1 MNNDVYS
8 ERKEKSMR
16 KKWKRVLSVILTAVF
31 TIVLCQIQVSAD
43 TYTAD
48 NADTEL
54 EIGEYL
60 DYVMVDKLDDT
71 LQFDRAPGR
80 LFGEDG
86 VGYEKS
92 GDWYEY
98 EKDRYNTGFK
108 PLSIY
113 INSDNRISY
122 HGIRIGTDKK
132 KMDEIMKA
140 EGWYPWVSYGSSAGA
155 SYMKYDDVKQSYWTF
170 EADTVNGKVSKWF
183 WLNWTQGDFGEVPF
197 DDIPQYGGVWYYD
210 AVKYV
215 HHNWLMTG
223 LSDTM
228 FGPGE
233 SLARAQFATILYRM
247 NEEPQVDYEAR
258 FKDVKNGMWYTS
270 PILWAAK
277 EGVVTGY
284 ENGNFGPADRITR
297 EQMAVMMYRYANAKG
312 YDTEYKADFS
322 RYQDSVYVSS
332 FAQDAMRWAVGNGI
346 ITGTDHGTRLN
357 PQGYANRAECATII
371 MRFCEMYGIS

>member
-1 MNNDVYS
+1 MMYIAK
-8 ERKEKSMR
+8 EREKSMR

-43 TYTAD
+43 TYTTD
-48 NADTEL
+48 TADTEL

-80 LFGEDG
+80 LFWEDG

-98 EKDRYNTGFK
+98 EKDRYNTGFR

-122 HGIRIGTDKK
+122 HGIRIGTEKK
-132 KMDEIMKA
+132 KMDKIMKA
-140 EGWYPWVSYGSSAGA
+140 EGWDPWSSYGSSTEV
-155 SYMKYDDVKQSYWTF
+155 SYMKYDDVKKSYWEF
-170 EADTVNGKVSKWF
+170 DADTVNGKVSKWS
-183 WLNWTQGDFGEVPF
+183 WLNWRQGDYGEVPF

-332 FAQDAMRWAVGNGI
+332 FAQDAMCWAVGNGI

>member
-1 MNNDVYS
+1 
-8 ERKEKSMR
+8 
-16 KKWKRVLSVILTAVF
+16 
-31 TIVLCQIQVSAD
+31 
-43 TYTAD
+43 
-48 NADTEL
+48 
-54 EIGEYL
+54 
-60 DYVMVDKLDDT
+60 
-71 LQFDRAPGR
+71 
-80 LFGEDG
+80 
-86 VGYEKS
+86 
-92 GDWYEY
+92 
-98 EKDRYNTGFK
+98 
-108 PLSIY
+108 
-113 INSDNRISY
+113 
-122 HGIRIGTDKK
+122 
-132 KMDEIMKA
+132 
-140 EGWYPWVSYGSSAGA
+140 
-155 SYMKYDDVKQSYWTF
+155 MKYDDVKKSYWEF
-170 EADTVNGKVSKWF
+170 DADTVNGKVSKWS
-183 WLNWTQGDFGEVPF
+183 WLNWRQGDYGEVPF

-322 RYQDSVYVSS
+322 RYQ
-332 FAQDAMRWAVGNGI
+332 VGQLEMELSPEQ
-346 ITGTDHGTRLN
+346 ITEPG
-357 PQGYANRAECATII
+357 
-371 MRFCEMYGIS
+371 